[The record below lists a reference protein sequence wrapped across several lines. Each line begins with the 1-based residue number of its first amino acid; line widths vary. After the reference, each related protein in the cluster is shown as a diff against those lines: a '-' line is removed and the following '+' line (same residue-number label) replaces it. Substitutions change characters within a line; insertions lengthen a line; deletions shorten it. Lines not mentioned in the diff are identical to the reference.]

1 MNAGG
6 DINNNINSSANQNTT
21 VKPPYARFVLFGS
34 LSIFSSDVFASFIR
48 LDVGS
53 GSRASRRL
61 PWQSASFARRMP
73 PKGARLQKLAAF
85 EAWAVEQAGVLAERA
100 RTRQAERDDP
110 IVQLLNVLRPKNTA
124 ERQYYDLLKELQ
136 SGRRRA
142 MDAEELAAAKCIWNT
157 VSLHHFLQ
165 SSDGSSDS
173 AGVPARVE
181 EPASASPGASGDNEA
196 DAFSRLS
203 KYGDWRK
210 ASSSRLRSAL
220 GMFAPDAEAPRSAVL
235 QACEKLCDSQRPAE
249 LGDPELSGVGHGLIE
264 EKPALPQGRRGFA
277 TPQRQARPTMGPRL
291 HPNPDAPLQSSRKAA
306 ADSRLPKGKPALPWA
321 CDCTPIQPAPR
332 NLRLRYKQSVAI
344 RAGGDVECAEA
355 PAPGL
360 PLPPGSPP
368 APQTGPHSSRIA
380 LVVDVGVLLGLA
392 GRLRVLID
400 DRSAWG

>member
-1 MNAGG
+1 
-6 DINNNINSSANQNTT
+6 
-21 VKPPYARFVLFGS
+21 
-34 LSIFSSDVFASFIR
+34 
-48 LDVGS
+48 
-53 GSRASRRL
+53 
-61 PWQSASFARRMP
+61 MP

-100 RTRQAERDDP
+100 RTRPAERDDP

-157 VSLHHFLQ
+157 VSLHHFLP

-181 EPASASPGASGDNEA
+181 EPASTSPGASGDNEA
-196 DAFSRLS
+196 DALSRLS
-203 KYGDWRK
+203 KYSGWRK
-210 ASSSRLRSAL
+210 ASSSRLRSVL
-220 GMFAPDAEAPRSAVL
+220 GMFAPDAEAPRSALL
-235 QACEKLCDSQRPAE
+235 QACEKLRARNAE
-249 LGDPELSGVGHGLIE
+249 ASAE
-264 EKPALPQGRRGFA
+264 
-277 TPQRQARPTMGPRL
+277 
-291 HPNPDAPLQSSRKAA
+291 
-306 ADSRLPKGKPALPWA
+306 
-321 CDCTPIQPAPR
+321 PAPR
-332 NLRLRYKQSVAI
+332 NVRLRYNQSVAI

-360 PLPPGSPP
+360 PLPAGSPP
-368 APQTGPHSSRIA
+368 APQTGPHSSRMA